1 MLSIGTYATFT
12 NLHSLLANMALLYIR
27 LREVTNAFCSNDDDT
42 TVQKLV
48 TRLNNV
54 AESEKMLMR
63 LIACTPSF
71 VIQGY
76 TLKPGVEEASSKDSG
91 KQKSIIVSH

>member
-12 NLHSLLANMALLYIR
+12 KLRSILANMAFYIR
-27 LREVTNAFCSNDDDT
+27 LREVINAFCSNDDDT